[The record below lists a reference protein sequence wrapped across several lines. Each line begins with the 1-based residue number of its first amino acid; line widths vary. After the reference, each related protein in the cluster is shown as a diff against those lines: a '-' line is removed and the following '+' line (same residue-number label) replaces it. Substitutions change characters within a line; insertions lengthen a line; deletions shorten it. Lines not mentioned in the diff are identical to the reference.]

1 VSDYHDLLDAIARVR
16 DSTGDDRAW
25 MAGLS
30 ADDIAVVTNPLSSSA
45 AITAALAKIRAAHAG
60 IVTPTSVPG
69 PFPGATSQFEGAA
82 AEAIRT
88 AESALAQQNSLTA
101 QIDLQ
106 VVTAVLNAH
115 ARHSEGAA
123 ELDRLQTEIEAAV
136 ATRTD
141 LDTAAGARGFQRYL
155 IDKLRDIRA
164 VVETA
169 DLDATSKATL
179 AAALASLYASA
190 APASAEAEPP
200 TERPPAAPEPH
211 RQITPDTPSPL
222 GSHPPPE
229 AADLPPVSDPTPV
242 DLGLEPPVDSL
253 SAPPVP
259 SAAGLSPMGAGW
271 GGGTPPAGMPF
282 GGSLP
287 TLPAA
292 TAPDLPL
299 GPAPD
304 LVQNGTDQPDSGDP
318 SDRAEVAEDNTGAGD
333 DPATVVLPDGQTV
346 IAPNPRLAA
355 VITAAVAGTPIAE
368 AFGAQGITIPAPGTS
383 VSAPLEVA
391 QLSPG
396 DIGLFTDRHAL
407 ALGDGKALLD
417 NRIQPVSGLPGLGFL
432 GWQHP
437 PEPDTDIPQE
447 PPAPQPPG
455 ETVQGEA

>member
-1 VSDYHDLLDAIARVR
+1 MSDYHDLLDAIARVR

-45 AITAALAKIRAAHAG
+45 AITAAVAKIRAAHAG
-60 IVTPTSVPG
+60 MLSPTSVPG
-69 PFPGATSQFEGAA
+69 PYPGATSQFEGAA

-88 AESALAQQNSLTA
+88 AESALAHQNSLTA

-155 IDKLRDIRA
+155 IDKLRDIRT

-190 APASAEAEPP
+190 APASAEA
-200 TERPPAAPEPH
+200 APESH
-211 RQITPDTPSPL
+211 QQITPDTPSPL
-222 GSHPPPE
+222 RSHPLP
-229 AADLPPVSDPTPV
+229 AVSDLPAVSEPAPV
-242 DLGLEPPVDSL
+242 DLGLEPPVDSPP
-253 SAPPVP
+253 APPVP

-287 TLPAA
+287 TLPAG
-292 TAPDLPL
+292 TLPDLPL

-304 LVQNGTDQPDSGDP
+304 LVQQDAEGPP
-318 SDRAEVAEDNTGAGD
+318 DRAEPAEDTTDAGD

-368 AFGAQGITIPAPGTS
+368 AFDAQGITIPAPGTA
-383 VSAPLEVA
+383 VSAPLELA

-417 NRIQPVSGLPGLGFL
+417 NQIQPVSGLPGLGFL

-455 ETVQGEA
+455 ETIQGEA

>member
-45 AITAALAKIRAAHAG
+45 AITAAVAKIRAAHAG
-60 IVTPTSVPG
+60 IVSPTSVPG
-69 PFPGATSQFEGAA
+69 PYPGATSQSEGAA

-88 AESALAQQNSLTA
+88 AESALAHQNSLTA

-155 IDKLRDIRA
+155 IDKLRDIRT

-190 APASAEAEPP
+190 APASGEVAPP
-200 TERPPAAPEPH
+200 TERPSAAPESH

-222 GSHPPPE
+222 SSHPPP
-229 AADLPPVSDPTPV
+229 AVSDLPAVSDPAPV
-242 DLGLEPPVDSL
+242 DLGLEPPADSPP
-253 SAPPVP
+253 APPVP

-282 GGSLP
+282 GGGLP

-292 TAPDLPL
+292 AVPDLPL

-304 LVQNGTDQPDSGDP
+304 LVQQDAGDSP
-318 SDRAEVAEDNTGAGD
+318 ERAELAEDNTDADD
-333 DPATVVLPDGQTV
+333 DPSTVVLPDGQTV

-355 VITAAVAGTPIAE
+355 VITAAVGGTPIAE
-368 AFGAQGITIPAPGTS
+368 AFDAQGITIPAPGTS
-383 VSAPLEVA
+383 VSAPLEPA

-417 NRIQPVSGLPGLGFL
+417 NRIQPVAGLPGLGFL

-455 ETVQGEA
+455 ETVPGEA